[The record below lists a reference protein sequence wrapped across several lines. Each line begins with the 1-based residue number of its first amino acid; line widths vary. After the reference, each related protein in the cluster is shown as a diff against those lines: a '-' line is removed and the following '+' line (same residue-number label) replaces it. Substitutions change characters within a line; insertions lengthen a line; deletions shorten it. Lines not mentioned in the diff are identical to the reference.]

1 MHPLIGDLSILSMD
15 ELQKKYADLTKRMS
29 QAYRMGMGDAVMQL
43 QMILGDYQAEIGR
56 RNDKI
61 IAEMAEKSSE
71 FKSII
76 DIQ

>member
-1 MHPLIGDLSILSMD
+1 MHPLIGDLSVLSMD

-29 QAYRMGMGDAVMQL
+29 QAYRMGMADAVQQL

-56 RNDKI
+56 RNEKLM
-61 IAEMAEKSSE
+61 AEMAEKSAE
-71 FKSII
+71 FKSVI